1 MMKGKKVIGRI
12 NKDLPIPLYFQVM
25 QILQK
30 EIEDGKYPPG
40 SYIPTEAQLQ
50 EQFNVSRATIRQA
63 LSELVH
69 QGYLERRRS
78 KGTIVAGVKLEE
90 NLQELCSFT
99 DQFIRKGIQLVTK
112 IIEFQTIEC
121 PEKIASNLEINPGD
135 PIFSMMRL
143 RMVEDAPVALE
154 RWYAPESYFPGL
166 SKDMFGETGFEQST
180 YYILYKNYELKVT
193 KAEDSMS
200 PVSLRQDEA
209 ELLCVDEGVPALLRT
224 RLSYNATGI
233 PVSYGSGIY
242 LIKIKM
248 ILVSK

>member
-1 MMKGKKVIGRI
+1 MIGKI

-30 EIEDGKYPPG
+30 EIEDGTYPPG
-40 SYIPTEAQLQ
+40 SYIPTEAQL
-50 EQFNVSRATIRQA
+50 EERFNVSRATIRKA

-90 NLQELCSFT
+90 NLQDLCSFT
-99 DQFIRKGIQLVTK
+99 DQFISKGIQLVTK
-112 IIEFQTIEC
+112 IINFQTVLC
-121 PEKIASNLEINPGD
+121 SEKIARKLEIEPGK
-135 PIFSMMRL
+135 PVHYMQRL
-143 RMVEDAPVALE
+143 RLVEDAPVALE
-154 RWYAPESYFPGL
+154 HWYAPESYFPGL
-166 SKDMFGETGFEQST
+166 SKDMFGETGLEQST
-180 YYILYKNYELKVT
+180 YYILYQNYDLKVV

-200 PVSLRQDEA
+200 AVSLRQSEA
-209 ELLCVDEGVPALLRT
+209 ELLCVDEGIPALLRT
-224 RLSYNATGI
+224 RLSYNATGT

-248 ILVSK
+248 VLGSK